1 MSVDKSREQFEEYLK
16 NKLGNK
22 KSLYVK
28 FLTKPNSSGGFQ
40 SNHSQ
45 QLWEAWQ
52 ASRSAIEIEFP
63 GTDEAD
69 TKSEMLDCCIQA
81 VEDTGLK
88 VKK

>member
-1 MSVDKSREQFEEYLK
+1 MDKSRAQFEEWFNRVVFNLK
-16 NKLGNK
+16 LA
-22 KSLYVK
+22 
-28 FLTKPNSSGGFQ
+28 T
-40 SNHSQ
+40 SNDVN
-45 QLWEAWQ
+45 LVNCYWDAWH
-52 ASRSAIEIEFP
+52 ASRAAIEIEFP